1 MSNQGFRPRYKF
13 HSPLSAAE
21 LQHSIVK
28 AAKENNPN
36 QIIVRKVRDHLVLDI
51 ANDHRHFWSP
61 HMDINLEFDPE
72 VKATL
77 VRCLIGPVP
86 TVWTL
91 FMFFYGF
98 FGFMAF
104 VGLTLGMSQWTLKKP
119 MWGLWLLPVSA
130 AGVGLMYYIS
140 YKGKQLSQDE
150 MFQLK
155 SFVDDALGCDC
166 LSLSDEQAA
175 ASNNLSST

>member
-13 HSPLSAAE
+13 HSPLSTDA
-21 LQHSIVK
+21 LQQAIVSK
-28 AAKENNPN
+28 AKENNPDKV
-36 QIIVRKVRDHLVLDI
+36 IVRKVRDHLVLDI
-51 ANDHRHFWSP
+51 ANEHRNFWSP
-61 HMDINLEFDPE
+61 HMDVNLEFDPD

-104 VGLTLGMSQWTLKKP
+104 VGLTLGMSQWTLNKP
-119 MWGLWLLPVSA
+119 LWGLWLLPIA
-130 AGVGLMYYIS
+130 ALGMLLMYYIS
-140 YKGKQLSQDE
+140 YLGKQWSKNE
-150 MFQLK
+150 IYQLK
-155 SFVDDALGCDC
+155 AFVDDALGCDC
-166 LSLSDEQAA
+166 LALADQQAA
-175 ASNNLSST
+175 ASNNF